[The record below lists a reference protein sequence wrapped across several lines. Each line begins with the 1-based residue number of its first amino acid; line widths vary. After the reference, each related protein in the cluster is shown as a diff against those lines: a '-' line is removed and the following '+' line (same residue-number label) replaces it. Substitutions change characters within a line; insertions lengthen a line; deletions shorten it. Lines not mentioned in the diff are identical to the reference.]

1 MMMTHEELK
10 ARTLHKLNL
19 IVELIENE
27 QYEDVEDHLGF
38 SLSGSA
44 EGEDNYFINFE
55 EYGAS
60 KDIDDVLRELIG
72 MRDKK

>member
-1 MMMTHEELK
+1 MMMSHEELK
-10 ARTLHKLNL
+10 ASTLSKLRL
-19 IVELIENE
+19 ISQLIGNE

-38 SLSGSA
+38 SPSGSA
-44 EGEDNYFINFE
+44 EGEDNYFIDFE

-72 MRDKK
+72 MRNKK